1 MLQDVHRIGTLLELM
16 RELAF
21 TFANDGKRVRVGETF
36 CLSLKEWIQWNHQL
50 IQIVAAS
57 NSFASTVEEEIW
69 DFVAWNSGMNES

>member
-36 CLSLKEWIQWNHQL
+36 CLSLEWIQWNHQL
-50 IQIVAAS
+50 IQIVAAN
-57 NSFASTVEEEIW
+57 NSFASTDEEEIW
-69 DFVAWNSGMNES
+69 DFVAWNSGMNER

>member
-1 MLQDVHRIGTLLELM
+1 MILQDVHRIGTLLELM

-50 IQIVAAS
+50 IQIVAA
-57 NSFASTVEEEIW
+57 TDEEEIW
-69 DFVAWNSGMNES
+69 DFVAWNSGMYEH